1 MVGAISPVELRFI
14 EFASLSQMLACCSIS
29 LSYAPVFVAPPL
41 ASRSAAVRMQN
52 HGMRPVYYDH
62 DQEVHRRSR
71 PVRL

>member
-14 EFASLSQMLACCSIS
+14 EFTSMLACFSIS

-71 PVRL
+71 PARL